1 MSNLIN
7 FDFNNSTVRTI
18 TDEHNEA
25 WFVAS
30 DVCNILGY
38 TNSRKAINDH
48 CKAKGVTKRYTL
60 TEKGEQELTY
70 INEPNLYRLIIKSRK
85 PEAEKFE
92 EWVMEEVLPS
102 IRKTGAYDTTLPA
115 TALSAMDIT
124 TLPRPTGVYPT
135 KRFLAEVDKYGQMKM
150 RELSDL
156 EFVSTFEQLPFIIRH
171 CDYTYQGNDKQMA
184 AIAKAA
190 LNTITGEWE

>member
-7 FDFNNSTVRTI
+7 FDFNNNTVRTI

-38 TNSRKAINDH
+38 ANSRKAINDH
-48 CKAKGVTKRYTL
+48 CKHKGVTKRYTL

-102 IRKTGAYDTTLPA
+102 IRKTGSYEVAP
-115 TALSAMDIT
+115 
-124 TLPRPTGVYPT
+124 VYPAVSVISPPVPSHGELYKT
-135 KRFLAEVDKYGQMKM
+135 FIATVNLQGVMTM
-150 RELSDL
+150 RELGKNEFITTHQELPHLLSYQSWHVSDA
-156 EFVSTFEQLPFIIRH
+156 
-171 CDYTYQGNDKQMA
+171 QMA
-184 AIAKAA
+184 KIAKAA
-190 LNTITGEWE
+190 LNKIANEYA

>member
-7 FDFNNSTVRTI
+7 FDFKNQPVRTI
-18 TDEHNEA
+18 ADEHGEV

-38 TNSRKAINDH
+38 ANSRKAIDDH
-48 CKAKGVTKRYTL
+48 CKPKGVTKRYTP
-60 TEKGEQELTY
+60 TECDVTNSYITSKARKSQEMTY

-102 IRKTGAYDTTLPA
+102 IRKTGSYSLPTPKPSPPSKTVMDWSRPA
-115 TALSAMDIT
+115 NGLCVWQAIWAM
-124 TLPRPTGVYPT
+124 
-135 KRFLAEVDKYGQMKM
+135 MKCGIW
-150 RELSDL
+150 
-156 EFVSTFEQLPFIIRH
+156 FIIAS
-171 CDYTYQGNDKQMA
+171 TLTEPVN
-184 AIAKAA
+184 
-190 LNTITGEWE
+190 

>member
-7 FDFNNSTVRTI
+7 FDFNNKTVRTI

-38 TNSRKAINDH
+38 ANSRKAINDH
-48 CKAKGVTKRYTL
+48 CKHKGVTKRYTL

-85 PEAEKFE
+85 SEAEKFE

-102 IRKTGAYDTTLPA
+102 IRKTGSYEVAPTLAP
-115 TALSAMDIT
+115 MDIT
-124 TLPRPTGVYPT
+124 ALPRPTGHLPT
-135 KRFLAEVDKYGQMKM
+135 KRFLAEVDRHGQMKM
-150 RELSDL
+150 RELSDD
-156 EFVSTFEQLPFIIRH
+156 EFVATFEMLPFMLRH
-171 CDYTYQGNDKQMA
+171 QAWYVSDTIMA
-184 AIAKAA
+184 KIAKAA
-190 LNTITGEWE
+190 LNKITNEYA

>member
-7 FDFNNSTVRTI
+7 FDFKNQPVRTI
-18 TDEHNEA
+18 TDEHGEA

-38 TNSRKAINDH
+38 ANSRKAINDH
-48 CKAKGVTKRYTL
+48 CKAKGVTKRYTP
-60 TEKGEQELTY
+60 TESGEQEMTY

-102 IRKTGAYDTTLPA
+102 IRKTGSYTVAPAYPA
-115 TALSAMDIT
+115 VNVIN
-124 TLPRPTGVYPT
+124 PPIPNGVEMFKT
-135 KRFLAEVDKYGQMKM
+135 FIATVNMQGVMTM
-150 RELSDL
+150 RELGKD
-156 EFVSTFEQLPFIIRH
+156 EFVSTYNDLPDLLSHRSW
-171 CDYTYQGNDKQMA
+171 YVPNEKMA
-184 AIAKAA
+184 KIAKAA
-190 LNTITGEWE
+190 LNKIAGEWD